1 MNTNERNIL
10 YPKKIAKLM
19 IDLSPCVHDA
29 AQKQE
34 ERRSAYWT
42 GVLRPQMNATYRI
55 SEK

>member
-1 MNTNERNIL
+1 
-10 YPKKIAKLM
+10 M
-19 IDLSPCVHDA
+19 IDLSPCAHDA

-34 ERRSAYWT
+34 ERRSDYWT